1 MRAVT
6 RSALVSIVLALLAAL
21 TPATVSAQ
29 GMTEWSSE
37 QRITLA
43 FTVNADVLQVLLG
56 VTAIPYYVREI
67 TIP

>member
-6 RSALVSIVLALLAAL
+6 RYALVPLVLAVLVAL
-21 TPATVSAQ
+21 TPATVSAE
-29 GMTEWSSE
+29 GTTEWSSE

-43 FTVNADVLQVLLG
+43 FTVNPDVLQRLLG